1 MGLVSDLWTAYR
13 MRLKRR
19 RFLFRALRKRRQLI
33 SHTDQTA
40 KIIDHDILVFST
52 IRNEIDRL
60 PYFLAYYRSLG
71 VQHFLIVDRRSE

>member
-19 RFLFRALRKRRQLI
+19 RFLFRALIKRRQLV